1 MNPVGSL
8 VISACY
14 ADGSLCDLAV
24 ALERPRVTKLFIGQL
39 PEAVVKTVPYL
50 YTLCAQAQRAAAQ
63 AALAAAAGE
72 EPRSPDHGALWS
84 EMLHEHLWRLLLD
97 WPVALGLPQARE
109 ALVAWRNA
117 RIGDGLATATSQLFA
132 ETLLGLAPAEWA
144 GEPAPDSLA
153 GRCLAA
159 LGPAENAVSFDLPA
173 LTPAEWLAYWRGRCP
188 YLPATPRPPSV
199 AAAYRRRLHEA
210 VLAARAIMAD
220 KAYPVAAV
228 GEAGWGIGQTLTARG
243 ILTHATHLEDGRVAD
258 YRIWA
263 PTDGHFADQRDLAAL
278 LGNDTWP
285 DANLARRALERAVLA
300 LDPCLPHEL
309 KVSHA

>member
-1 MNPVGSL
+1 MNAVGSL

-14 ADGSLCDLAV
+14 ADGRLSDLEV
-24 ALERPRVTKLFIGQL
+24 VLERPRVTKLFIGQL

-63 AALAAAAGE
+63 AALAAAASE
-72 EPRSPDHGALWS
+72 EPRSPDHFALWS

-97 WPVALGLPQARE
+97 WPVALGLAQARD

-117 RIGDGLATATSQLFA
+117 RVGDGLVTATSQLFG
-132 ETLLGLAPAEWA
+132 ETLLGLSPADWT

-159 LGPAENAVSFDLPA
+159 LGPTENTGRFDLPA

-188 YLPATPRPPSV
+188 YQPATPRPPSV
-199 AAAYRRRLHEA
+199 AAAYRQRLHEA
-210 VLAARAIMAD
+210 VLAARALAAGT
-220 KAYPVAAV
+220 AYPVAAV
-228 GEAGWGIGQTLTARG
+228 GEAGRGIGQTVTARG
-243 ILTHATHLEDGRVAD
+243 VLTHATRLEDGRVAD

-263 PTDGHFADQRDLAAL
+263 PTDGHFADEGGLAAL
-278 LGNDTWP
+278 LGNATWP